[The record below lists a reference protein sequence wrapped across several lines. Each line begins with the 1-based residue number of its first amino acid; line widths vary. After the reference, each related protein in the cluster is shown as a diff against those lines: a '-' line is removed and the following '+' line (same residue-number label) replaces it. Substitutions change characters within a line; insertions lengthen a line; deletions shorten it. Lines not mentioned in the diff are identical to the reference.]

1 MVKSHHL
8 AALNLPLSISTSL
21 CIPTKLKLFIHACV
35 FLKHTQLRQRAARG
49 RGSSDPLPAVSRAG
63 QHEEGGP
70 RSVPDVHA
78 AVLLPAC
85 QRLRASPPQLL
96 VSKKPDLRFHPSQQ
110 SKGYVYNLLIIITYN
125 N

>member
-8 AALNLPLSISTSL
+8 AVLNLPLSISTIL

-35 FLKHTQLRQRAARG
+35 FLNHTQLRQQAARG
-49 RGSSDPLPAVSRAG
+49 WGSSGPLPAGSCAG
-63 QHEEGGP
+63 QREEGGP
-70 RSVPDVHA
+70 RLHEA
-78 AVLLPAC
+78 LLLLGC
-85 QRLRASPPQLL
+85 QSLRASPPQLL
-96 VSKKPDLRFHPSQQ
+96 VSKKPDLRFHPSQR